1 METTMVRFSVAVI
14 VAGILVGGS
23 AARAAET
30 AVDNEDSRFTFYRTS
45 DGFLRLDGRSGQVS
59 ICTKRAAGWV
69 CPAVADERSALEGE
83 ITRLQ
88 GENAVLKKELLTH
101 NLPLPA
107 GITADPSTTGKVEPK
122 LSLPTESDITEM
134 VSFVEMVWKRVVEM
148 VAKAKKDMMK

>member
-1 METTMVRFSVAVI
+1 MLRYGVVVI
-14 VAGILVGGS
+14 VAGIIVGAS
-23 AARAAET
+23 AVRAAET

-69 CPAVADERSALEGE
+69 CSAVPDERSALEGE

-88 GENAVLKKELLTH
+88 AENAVLKKELLTH

-107 GITADPSTTGKVEPK
+107 GIIADPPATGKGGPK
-122 LSLPTESDITEM
+122 VSLPSESDITEM
-134 VSFVEMVWKRVVEM
+134 VSFVEMIWKRVVEM
-148 VAKAKKDMMK
+148 VEKAKPDMMK